1 MDAGSP
7 APNDADGN
15 PVPADNRLARQ
26 TSCTYDIFVRVNDK
40 TIVSE
45 GADHDTFYTFP
56 VKIVNDLPL

>member
-1 MDAGSP
+1 MGDPPTDLLAVLDLSWVDAGTP
-7 APNDADGN
+7 APNDANGN

-45 GADHDTFYTFP
+45 GT
-56 VKIVNDLPL
+56 